1 MKIFE
6 NIFLRF
12 FKIIFSR
19 QKIKIFRWDF
29 FLSSSRDIG
38 ESIGSDSRQFPT
50 LQTLEFPVT
59 KIFHTFYSDFVVT
72 LDLTTI
78 YMKTVILK
86 VGVVKGKWVLP
97 VYKHMQHFATAL
109 DLPGHFYTSLGMFR
123 TQYTSNI
130 QASRRFP
137 TDFATGR

>member
-50 LQTLEFPVT
+50 LQTLEFPRS
-59 KIFHTFYSDFVVT
+59 KKFNTFYNMISMDSGSQSKVT

-78 YMKTVILK
+78 Y
-86 VGVVKGKWVLP
+86 G
-97 VYKHMQHFATAL
+97 
-109 DLPGHFYTSLGMFR
+109 
-123 TQYTSNI
+123 NCC
-130 QASRRFP
+130 
-137 TDFATGR
+137 